1 MRKDKLHITLRR
13 VDSYNMPFNFV
24 ISEREAGKSVAI
36 LTKAYKLFRKKHR
49 TTIVIKR
56 LIADITETY
65 IQDCGKVIN
74 KFLPKDKQVE
84 LEFKKGSI
92 KEGVVDV
99 SIEGK
104 HFMRII
110 ALSNPMSR
118 FKSTM
123 IKNPAMIIFD
133 EFICN
138 NRAGEKYLDS
148 EAFKFKEIY
157 NTYQRECNGYILKCY
172 FMGNPYSL
180 YNPYFSDLE
189 VNTLELYPGAF
200 VVGKNYVISCYRI
213 KDELREAILK
223 RNPLYQFDESYKK
236 YAFYGQAVN
245 DSQFIVDPVR
255 PDKFYLR
262 YVFRVNNR
270 YLHIWCNNNDDYH
283 IDCKYFIEAKADTSA
298 TRKIYAIDFNNLVQ
312 NTRLIT
318 TQLKIL
324 FLRLKQAIAAR
335 QCVFNSIEAGYL
347 AEALYTCI

>member
-1 MRKDKLHITLRR
+1 MRKDRLHINLRK
-13 VDSYNMPFNFV
+13 VDSRNKPFNFV

-36 LTKAYKLFRKKHR
+36 LTKAYKLFKKKHR

-65 IQDCGKVIN
+65 INDCGKVIN
-74 KFLPKDKQVE
+74 KFLPKDRQIT

-99 SIEGK
+99 TIEGR
-104 HFMRII
+104 HFLRII

-123 IKNPAMIIFD
+123 IENPAMIVFD

-157 NTYQRECNGYILKCY
+157 NTYQRECSGYTLKCY

-180 YNPYFSDLE
+180 YNPYFSDLG
-189 VNTLELYPGAF
+189 VDTLKLRPGAF
-200 VVGKNYVISCYRI
+200 LEGPNYVISCYRI
-213 KDELREAILK
+213 KQELKDFILK
-223 RNPLYQFDESYKK
+223 RNPLYQFDEGYKR
-236 YAFYGQAVN
+236 YAFDGLAIN
-245 DSQFIVDPVR
+245 DSQFIVDPKR
-255 PDKFYLR
+255 PEKFYLR

-270 YLHIWCNNNDDYH
+270 YLHIWSNGSDDYRL
-283 IDCKYFIEAKADTSA
+283 DCKYYVEALQDTAA
-298 TRKIYAIDFNNLVQ
+298 TNRIYAIDFNNLVQ
-312 NTRLIT
+312 NTRLVT
-318 TQLKIL
+318 AQLKIL
-324 FLRLKQAIAAR
+324 FMRLKQAIASR
-335 QCVFNSIEAGYL
+335 QCVFNGIEAGYL